1 MSNPGFAETK
11 HLLVDQI
18 LGDYLISS
26 STPPDAV
33 VASLVD
39 RTAAV
44 GEAAGMM
51 ATAQQ
56 ATLLTMLARLL
67 NATTV
72 VDIGT
77 FTGLSAL
84 ALARGLSPGG
94 RVITCDVTDQW
105 IGLAREHWERAGVA
119 DRIEFRRG
127 AATRALRDLAGTAVD
142 LVFVDADK
150 MNYPKYYELA
160 VPLLRQGGLLV
171 ADNVLLDGHVLDP
184 ELAEPGLARR
194 CAETLRALNKTLASD
209 DRLDVVMLPLADG
222 LTVAMKR

>member
-94 RVITCDVTDQW
+94 RVVTCDVTDQW
-105 IGLAREHWERAGVA
+105 AELAREHWELAGVA

-160 VPLLRQGGLLV
+160 VPLLRRGGLLV

-184 ELAEPGLARR
+184 ELAPPGLARR
-194 CAETLRALNKTLASD
+194 CAETMRSFNATLASD
-209 DRLDVVMLPLADG
+209 ERLDVVMLPLADG